1 MEVKVSTRSLSEGQ
15 VWAWGELGGA
25 VKGAVAHSGSRRGS
39 RNASRCRRERVMAG
53 ELGFAFRTMVG
64 AFLSLGFAT
73 EEVEECREQTSRG
86 KSDLIWVSVR
96 SEARSWRVAR
106 LTPPRLRARDQAGV
120 CELGGGWKV
129 EWS

>member
-1 MEVKVSTRSLSEGQ
+1 MRQNRSPSLEVQIT
-15 VWAWGELGGA
+15 
-25 VKGAVAHSGSRRGS
+25 SRRCTFIQVSQLTKWPLYVSPFFSSTNMGWPWEVF
-39 RNASRCRRERVMAG
+39 RRESG
-53 ELGFAFRTMVG
+53 NMVG

-73 EEVEECREQTSRG
+73 EEVEECREQTPRG